1 MIPTF
6 VIDSSRAPTDLCMIG
21 AQARADKSPYNM
33 TGHRHPYTGL
43 YSVLLAPMRYKPIHF
58 GEIGVAMGAS
68 VHLWGTYFPSAKLD
82 FFDRDENFLNHAA
95 GFGYPRTSF
104 HHMDVNFTES
114 IKNALTKT
122 GELFDVLLDDS
133 SHNVNDQKNILAAA
147 LPFIKPG
154 GLLLIEDVFRNETD
168 KAYLEII
175 EPVKDQ
181 ISFYAFFLTE
191 HTNKYSPG
199 WDNDKVLMIVKK

>member
-6 VIDSSRAPTDLCMIG
+6 TIDSTRAPTDLCMFG
-21 AQARADKSPYNM
+21 AQCGADKSPFNQ

-43 YSVLLAPMRYKPIHF
+43 YSVLLAPYRHKPIHF

-68 VHLWGTYFPSAKLD
+68 VHLWRHYFERARLD
-82 FFDRDENFLNHAA
+82 FFDRDTNFLAHASS
-95 GFGYPRTSF
+95 FGYENTQF
-104 HHMDVNFTES
+104 HVMDVNSTKSIRDALVES
-114 IKNALTKT
+114 
-122 GELFDVLLDDS
+122 GDMFDVLLDDS
-133 SHNVNDQKNILAAA
+133 SHNVEDQKNIVAAA

-168 KAYLEII
+168 KAYLDIL

-191 HTNKYSPG
+191 HANKYSPG

>member
-6 VIDSSRAPTDLCMIG
+6 ILDSSRAPTDLCMIG
-21 AQARADKSPYNM
+21 AQVRADKSPFNM

-43 YSVLLAPMRYKPIHF
+43 YSLLLSSYRYKPIHF

-68 VHLWGTYFPSAKLD
+68 VHLWRRYFTEARLD
-82 FFDRDENFLNHAA
+82 FFDRDRNFLNNASE
-95 GFGYPRTSF
+95 FGYPNTFF
-104 HHMDVNFTES
+104 HEMDVNSSEN
-114 IKNALTKT
+114 IKHALSNS
-122 GELFDVLLDDS
+122 GHLFDVLLDDS
-133 SHNVNDQKNILAAA
+133 SHNVFDQKNIVTTA
-147 LPFIKPG
+147 LPFIKSG
-154 GLLLIEDVFRNETD
+154 GLLLIEDVFRAEPD
-168 KAYLEII
+168 KSYLDIL

-191 HTNKYSPG
+191 HSNKYSPG